1 MAQGR
6 PTAGRRF
13 EHFMKLHRIFRP
25 SAALRNVLHA
35 PAMQAGV
42 LVTALLCTVPTQAA
56 DFGSP
61 GGPVPANLQAIAAEL
76 GQDPYDMELLISYGT
91 SKGGSAGHLALALR
105 EPATGDDRVYSANF
119 YADRSRRHEQGFYTD
134 ELMIAVPKLEYL
146 YGTNSSLGDTASF
159 GLDFGE
165 VYKRSVIGIRAH
177 GVPAVERQAL
187 ADFFRRINDD
197 YRRQARDTE
206 YHDGEVKYDYLH
218 LNCAKTIGSAFK
230 YGAGYKDLE
239 ITGRATL
246 LWRPLVAAAN
256 ANIPTEMAMKLV
268 EAWHAR
274 GYRLDVV
281 LYKKYSGSTHVDPD
295 AELAFKDL
303 PNRFPSVL
311 SRDFRREQG
320 RYQDFDNLYAMYLL
334 YNLSKASLKVNEAT
348 RLLEIN
354 DRKIPMAYEEAAAL
368 ARRDALAD
376 SENYLRGLPVTPK
389 GTGVEE
395 TTGSTPLDK
404 PTQ

>member
-1 MAQGR
+1 
-6 PTAGRRF
+6 
-13 EHFMKLHRIFRP
+13 
-25 SAALRNVLHA
+25 
-35 PAMQAGV
+35 
-42 LVTALLCTVPTQAA
+42 
-56 DFGSP
+56 
-61 GGPVPANLQAIAAEL
+61 
-76 GQDPYDMELLISYGT
+76 
-91 SKGGSAGHLALALR
+91 
-105 EPATGDDRVYSANF
+105 
-119 YADRSRRHEQGFYTD
+119 
-134 ELMIAVPKLEYL
+134 
-146 YGTNSSLGDTASF
+146 
-159 GLDFGE
+159 
-165 VYKRSVIGIRAH
+165 
-177 GVPAVERQAL
+177 
-187 ADFFRRINDD
+187 
-197 YRRQARDTE
+197 
-206 YHDGEVKYDYLH
+206 
-218 LNCAKTIGSAFK
+218 
-230 YGAGYKDLE
+230 
-239 ITGRATL
+239 
-246 LWRPLVAAAN
+246 
-256 ANIPTEMAMKLV
+256 
-268 EAWHAR
+268 
-274 GYRLDVV
+274 V
-281 LYKKYSGSTHVDPD
+281 LYEKYSGSTHVDPD